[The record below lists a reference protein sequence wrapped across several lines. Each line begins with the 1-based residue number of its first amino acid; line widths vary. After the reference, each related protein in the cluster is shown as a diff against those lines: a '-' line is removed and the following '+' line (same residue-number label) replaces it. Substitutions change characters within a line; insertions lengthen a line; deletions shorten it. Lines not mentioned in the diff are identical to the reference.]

1 MGKTVICVIERR
13 NSVSTHEDVPQFK
26 MTFLDILFLIYLE
39 LNLNTQI
46 FWLHYQAFFLELHV
60 HILNVSYNSTENAI
74 EYFTYKNSY

>member
-26 MTFLDILFLIYLE
+26 MTFLDILFLIYLK

-46 FWLHYQAFFLELHV
+46 FWVHYQAFFFLELHDCTTFSMI
-60 HILNVSYNSTENAI
+60 HIMAWKML
-74 EYFTYKNSY
+74 